1 MPTQYV
7 SKLCTTVAT
16 KMTCPPL
23 PPLPPPAAVD
33 PAIGDKEGGGGGVQ
47 TSDTGAVLLTL
58 DVWVTA
64 ELAEAPH
71 ETPCRLK
78 GKFLFI

>member
-16 KMTCPPL
+16 KMTCPPS
-23 PPLPPPAAVD
+23 V
-33 PAIGDKEGGGGGVQ
+33 GGVH
-47 TSDTGAVLLTL
+47 TSETGAVLFTL
-58 DVWVTA
+58 DVCVTA

-71 ETPCRLK
+71 ETP
-78 GKFLFI
+78 